1 MVLQVDFSR
10 LDEQDVLDLA
20 IQVEQ
25 EAEDSYL
32 QLADW
37 VGSDGNREASEFFV
51 KMAKFEAKHR
61 QLLTDRRLALFG
73 DAPARHS
80 AKAAWEVEQPDWDA
94 IGRSLDLEQAFELGM
109 EAERRAGEYYSEALS
124 YASDPGVIELFQALA
139 KAEEDHL
146 RMLRN
151 QRDRAF
157 GRPAED

>member
-1 MVLQVDFSR
+1 MALQVDFSR
-10 LDEQDVLDLA
+10 LDQQDVLDLA

-25 EAEDSYL
+25 EAEDNYL

-37 VGSDGNREASEFFV
+37 VGRDGNREASEFFV
-51 KMAKFEAKHR
+51 RMAKLEAGHRR
-61 QLLTDRRLALFG
+61 QLADRRQELFG

-80 AKAAWEVEQPDWDA
+80 AKAAWEVEQPDWAA
-94 IGRSLDLEQAFELGM
+94 IGRTVGLAQAFELGM
-109 EAERRAGEYYSEALS
+109 EAERRAGEYYSEAVS
-124 YASDPGVIELFQALA
+124 YASDPAVIELFRALA
-139 KAEEDHL
+139 KAEEEHL